1 MVELP
6 QGVVVEVRRGGH
18 DALAKLSADMVRL
31 GISGYIRIER
41 RPKELMPRV
50 SQVVIHDTQPKVAIH
65 EADAVLGGLEA
76 LLEIERDSTALDA
89 LISLI
94 ELPDDDVIRIVNLY
108 PDFTLATEE
117 QQEEHGSSDWWNYVQ
132 LTSRSWRR
140 EARLPEQEVV
150 VEAPEYIRQLTKAKL
165 QKFDL
170 GEQYLNYGD
179 TLLSDSAGP
188 NLTFTLAGL
197 LALQGRPLLVL
208 SRSEAVK
215 LAENY
220 GIPESSCWRFSGVVQ
235 GNHIAPNAA
244 EISEKIT
251 HFLWANKQAVVMFSD
266 LEYLLSSINFGSL
279 MQMFRGVIDNIR
291 SADHLLLVHCNLEV
305 MNLRERHIFQRE
317 FDHLSSAYLESLVM
331 DPESLVDH
339 PICMELTDEELTW
352 IQQQIS
358 FLDLDDSEAL
368 SGDQVISGGASSLID
383 DDIEDAK
390 EQLDQLIDEWQDV
403 NKPYQEGNPIV
414 NEISGE
420 VGMVETLVDTAFS
433 AVTAGDM
440 KPLEKILDAKM
451 SEPSVELSTT
461 TATPERKAKG
471 PRPAIKIKRAKR
483 GRQNRVNSFHQT
495 SHPKVTVDNR
505 VELPELTEVTDIKT
519 SSQVFDSKLDRRAEL
534 MDNALDNML
543 TGPERQQSRRI
554 YQSVNQ
560 KPIAS
565 LEEFNTK
572 TSSKTLAVSRVL
584 EQNTEVIPA
593 SNIAANDGA
602 KRRQREASS
611 LTQSRVDLDK
621 TYRKWATEYSGDN
634 SSTND
639 RESIEYLE
647 EAE

>member
-50 SQVVIHDTQPKVAIH
+50 SQVIIHDTQPKVAIH

-89 LISLI
+89 LISLV
-94 ELPDDDVIRIVNLY
+94 ELPDDEVIRIVNLY
-108 PDFTLATEE
+108 PEFTLATNE
-117 QQEEHGSSDWWNYVQ
+117 QQDEINGSDWWNYVQ

-170 GEQYLNYGD
+170 GDQYLNYGD

-188 NLTFTLAGL
+188 NLTYTLAGL

-208 SRSEAVK
+208 SRNEAAK

-220 GIPESSCWRFSGVVQ
+220 SIPESSCWRFSSV
-235 GNHIAPNAA
+235 GNGSSIAPNAA
-244 EISEKIT
+244 EINEKIT
-251 HFLWANKQAVVMFSD
+251 DFLWANKQAVVMFSD
-266 LEYLLSSINFGSL
+266 LEYLLSSIDFQSL
-279 MQMFRGVIDNIR
+279 MEMFRAVVDKIR

-305 MNLRERHIFQRE
+305 MNLRQRHIFQRE
-317 FDHLSSAYLESLVM
+317 FDHLDSGYLESLVM
-331 DPESLVDH
+331 DPESLIDH

-352 IQQQIS
+352 IQQQITFS
-358 FLDLDDSEAL
+358 NSEVSGGL
-368 SGDQVISGGASSLID
+368 TGDQVISGGASSLID
-383 DDIEDAK
+383 DDIQDAK
-390 EQLDQLIDEWQDV
+390 EQLDQLIDEWQDIDMPPQQVNPVVNRVNDEVDIVENLV
-403 NKPYQEGNPIV
+403 NK
-414 NEISGE
+414 
-420 VGMVETLVDTAFS
+420 AFS
-433 AVTAGDM
+433 AVATRD
-440 KPLEKILDAKM
+440 KKLTETIQDAAV
-451 SEPSVELSTT
+451 SQPSVEIDSTIT
-461 TATPERKAKG
+461 MPETVVKG
-471 PRPAIKIKRAKR
+471 PRPAIKIRRAKR
-483 GRQNRVNSFHQT
+483 GQQNRINSFHQT
-495 SHPKVTVDNR
+495 RQPKVTVDNR
-505 VELPELTEVTDIKT
+505 VELPEFTEVTDIKT
-519 SSQVFDSKLDRRAEL
+519 PNQVFDRKLNRRTE
-534 MDNALDNML
+534 MIDNALNNML
-543 TGPERQQSRRI
+543 TGTERQQSRKV

-572 TSSKTLAVSRVL
+572 KSGKKLAVSEVFKP
-584 EQNTEVIPA
+584 NTEVIPA
-593 SNIAANDGA
+593 SIIAVNDGA
-602 KRRQREASS
+602 KRRQREVSS
-611 LTQSRVDLDK
+611 LRQSRVDLDK
-621 TYRKWATEYSGDN
+621 TYQKWATEYSGDVP
-634 SSTND
+634 STID
-639 RESIEYLE
+639 GQSIDYFE

>member
-50 SQVVIHDTQPKVAIH
+50 SQVVIQDTQPKVAIH

-108 PDFTLATEE
+108 PDFTLATDE
-117 QQEEHGSSDWWNYVQ
+117 QQGERGSSDWWNYVQ

-165 QKFDL
+165 QKFDS

-220 GIPESSCWRFSGVVQ
+220 SIPESSCWRFSGVGQ
-235 GNHIAPNAA
+235 SNHIAPNAV

-266 LEYLLSSINFGSL
+266 LEYLLSSIEFGSL
-279 MQMFRGVIDNIR
+279 MRMFRAIIDDIR

-305 MNLRERHIFQRE
+305 MNLRQRHLFQRE
-317 FDHLSSAYLESLVM
+317 FDHLNSAYLESLVM

-358 FLDLDDSEAL
+358 FLDLDGSEGM
-368 SGDQVISGGASSLID
+368 SGNQVISGGASSLID
-383 DDIEDAK
+383 DDIQDAK
-390 EQLDQLIDEWQDV
+390 EQLDQLIDEWQDIDRPHQEVIAIV
-403 NKPYQEGNPIV
+403 NKSSDEVDIV
-414 NEISGE
+414 EN
-420 VGMVETLVDTAFS
+420 LVDTAFS
-433 AVTAGDM
+433 AITASGM
-440 KPLEKILDAKM
+440 KPLEKVHDDTI

-461 TATPERKAKG
+461 ISTPKPKVKG

-495 SHPKVTVDNR
+495 SQPKVALDNR
-505 VELPELTEVTDIKT
+505 VELPELTEVTGIKT
-519 SSQVFDSKLDRRAEL
+519 SSQVFDRKLDQRAE
-534 MDNALDNML
+534 MMNDALNNML
-543 TGPERQQSRRI
+543 SGPERQQSRKV

-572 TSSKTLAVSRVL
+572 KSGKTLAVSRVF
-584 EQNTEVIPA
+584 EQNAEIIPA
-593 SNIAANDGA
+593 SDIAVNDGA

-621 TYRKWATEYSGDN
+621 TYRKWATEYSDGG
-634 SSTND
+634 SSTID
-639 RESIEYLE
+639 SQSIEYLE